1 MKVNGWDLIRQGV
14 DIIMA
19 SLFYALLYLIQTQ
32 RKEMT
37 SAEDHKVTVPIS
49 SPDRCIVPG
58 SSLITHPWGNMTLDV
73 LSAARS
79 PRDAAMLREGNEVP
93 QTTSYSVS
101 RGCVFR
107 PERTQAAWHVAKLG
121 SGSGPCEGQSTTS
134 GWPACH
140 FCVGNPFPYV
150 GISP

>member
-58 SSLITHPWGNMTLDV
+58 SSLITHP
-73 LSAARS
+73 
-79 PRDAAMLREGNEVP
+79 
-93 QTTSYSVS
+93 
-101 RGCVFR
+101 
-107 PERTQAAWHVAKLG
+107 
-121 SGSGPCEGQSTTS
+121 
-134 GWPACH
+134 
-140 FCVGNPFPYV
+140 
-150 GISP
+150 